1 MNLNINIEEIRK
13 INTIYSMVLK
23 EAICKKICLVIIQ
36 FNKFK
41 VYDFKEI

>member
-1 MNLNINIEEIRK
+1 MNLNREKEK
-13 INTIYSMVLK
+13 INKIYAMIWK
-23 EAICKKICLVIIQ
+23 EAICKKICLIIIQ